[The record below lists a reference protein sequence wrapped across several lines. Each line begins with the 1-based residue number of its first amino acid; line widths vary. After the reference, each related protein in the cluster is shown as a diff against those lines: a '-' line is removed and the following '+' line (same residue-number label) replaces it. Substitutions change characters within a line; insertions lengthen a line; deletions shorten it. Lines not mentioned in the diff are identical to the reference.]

1 MAFDYSD
8 REVPFKFNPSSKSI
22 EVTALSRDPVYF
34 VAPGKWDHIIT
45 VLFLVLQTSLY
56 IS

>member
-8 REVPFKFNPSSKSI
+8 REVPFKFNPLTKSI

-34 VAPGKWDHIIT
+34 VAPGKWDHITT
-45 VLFLVLQTSLY
+45 VLFLALQTSLY
-56 IS
+56 LS